1 MRAFALRG
9 RTHACNVGVMA
20 EPASEEL
27 VAFLRSLGATTGQIE
42 NAQRENSLN
51 QLPTD
56 LIFAA
61 DARLSAAELAS
72 LLGVEVS
79 LIVAMWRTLGIAVP
93 DEDHAMFSERDVR
106 FTTLALEFRPVGHY
120 AEELFRVLGS
130 SLTRVAEAA
139 VSLYVQTIEP
149 EMDSPHV
156 DVVASLKDL
165 VETTSLA
172 VQLGDSMDRQR
183 SAQDG
188 VSERS
193 LFRLTVGFVDL
204 VGFTPISLHATPSAL
219 LSLIGGFEARAFEV
233 AASHNGRIVKHIGDE
248 VMFVALDV
256 SAGCAIARDL
266 TRAYSDGVE
275 PRGGV
280 AFGEVITRHGD
291 YYGPVVNLA
300 SRLADLAIPREVL
313 VDAVT
318 ASAGSGS
325 FAFRPA
331 GHRLLKGFDEPV
343 EVFSLA

>member
-1 MRAFALRG
+1 
-9 RTHACNVGVMA
+9 MA

-172 VQLGDSMDRQR
+172 VQLGDSMGAIFAHHLHDAIDRQR

-325 FAFRPA
+325 FAFRTA